1 MIPYSHNMVHSI
13 MIIFHLSDIPMIP
26 CECWFNHHFPIFFLW
41 KNYIMVSTCF
51 QHKAPVTFHDGL
63 PNDDFAMCK
72 AFWPARLR
80 TLMSA
85 PGRTKAGSSCA
96 VSRSLIDVLYMCCP
110 VNRKKHVEQM
120 KKNIEKLFSYIHDYL
135 VVSNPLK
142 HMKVSW
148 DDDIPNIW
156 QNKTCS
162 KPPASW

>member
-1 MIPYSHNMVHSI
+1 MTSPRHRTAPSTAPSTAEHRTWNAVREDLDELTPLQQHPRPSFDLWGKNNKRKNMARCTFIYLIFPWYHVNVGSI
-13 MIIFHLSDIPMIP
+13 TIFHL
-26 CECWFNHHFPIFFLW
+26 FLME
-41 KNYIMVSTCF
+41 KPMVSTCF

-120 KKNIEKLFSYIHDYL
+120 
-135 VVSNPLK
+135 
-142 HMKVSW
+142 
-148 DDDIPNIW
+148 
-156 QNKTCS
+156 
-162 KPPASW
+162 